1 MSLRSGTF
9 TVTLRAW
16 PVVGG
21 LTFRPGFRRSLVM
34 GSDMGSSANHG
45 INVPTA
51 MNIDHYLRLE
61 PQQLAQLRLRHL
73 DSQGDMEGPG
83 LAAGQAGEGACVL
96 QAISGYTEWLD
107 VGGQGYSL
115 GWDWYVQVP
124 QGTLAVTPHSL
135 RTNIML
141 TNAAGHD
148 LGRRQTEAS
157 LEDWLQSWDWAST
170 VWAVLGAGGQAQ
182 APPQAGHHNF

>member
-1 MSLRSGTF
+1 
-9 TVTLRAW
+9 
-16 PVVGG
+16 
-21 LTFRPGFRRSLVM
+21 
-34 GSDMGSSANHG
+34 MGSSANHG
-45 INVPTA
+45 INVPIA

-73 DSQGDMEGPG
+73 DSQVDMESPG
-83 LAAGQAGEGACVL
+83 LGVGHASEGACVV
-96 QAISGYTEWLD
+96 QAIRGYTEWLD

-141 TNAAGHD
+141 TNTAGHD

-157 LEDWLQSWDWAST
+157 LESWLQSWDWAST
-170 VWAVLGAGGQAQ
+170 VWAVLGAGGQAP
-182 APPQAGHHNF
+182 APAPALSGANKF